1 MKKTIKALK
10 FSIVFLLITLSFIA
24 CDKEFSVIESDVLG
38 KGNANFLTDSMDV
51 PVSAYNKKLNALQI
65 NNLSS
70 NLLGFFDDPEFGQTI
85 ASIVTQVTPTSFN
98 PAFGVDPVI
107 DSVVL
112 SIPYFSKIIG
122 TNTDGNIYSIKD
134 SLYGDS
140 EIKLSIYHNN
150 YFLRSFNPTS
160 PNSPQNYFSNGGSNN
175 GVGPTDNS
183 AFTENNTINFDDH
196 KGILLQDF
204 TFKPSAEAIK
214 TSVGEGA
221 DKVTSRGVPAL
232 RTFLD
237 DTEDTKNFWK
247 TTFIDIEGRPEL
259 SNASNFNDYFRG
271 LYLKAEAIG
280 GQGNMILLDINSTD
294 ANITI
299 HYSKGE
305 ENSRT
310 QDAYTL
316 NFRGGN
322 KLNTFINN
330 YTTTFADG
338 DPNLGDET
346 LYLKGAEGSMAVVDL
361 FGNEDADG
369 DNTPDALEDFI
380 DDFRISDPD
389 DESGYL
395 KDNTTGNFVLKKL
408 INEAQLIIYEDQSL
422 TISSHGEDEED
433 YHKYDRI
440 YAYDIANNS
449 IIADYETDQT
459 ENTQSPLSSRI
470 FHLGQRDTDKKYKI
484 RLTQHLNNILLRD
497 STNTKIGLVLST
509 NVNYINNAEILN
521 SNDDGVTAVPAA
533 AILSPRGTILHGSAE
548 SVAPAKKRMKLQ
560 VFFTDPE
567 DN

>member
-10 FSIVFLLITLSFIA
+10 FPIVFLLIALSFIA
-24 CDKEFSVIESDVLG
+24 CDKEFSVIESGVLG
-38 KGNANFLTDSMDV
+38 KGNANFLTDSMEV
-51 PVSAYNKKLNALQI
+51 PITAYNKKLNTLQI

-70 NLLGFFDDPEFGQTI
+70 NLLGFFDDPEFGQTT

-98 PAFGVDPVI
+98 PTFGVDPVI

-122 TNTDGNIYSIKD
+122 SNTDGNTYSIKD
-134 SLYGDS
+134 SLYGDADAG
-140 EIKLSIYHNN
+140 IKLSIYHNN
-150 YFLRSFNPTS
+150 YFLRSFNPNST
-160 PNSPQNYFSNGGSNN
+160 NSPQNYFSNGGNN

-196 KGILLQDF
+196 KGILLQNI

-214 TSVGEGA
+214 TSIGEGS
-221 DKVTSRGVPAL
+221 DKVTVLSVPAL

-259 SNASNFNDYFRG
+259 SNPSNFYDYFRG

-280 GQGNMILLDINSTD
+280 GKGNMILLDINSTN

-310 QDAYTL
+310 QDVYTL

-322 KLNTFINN
+322 KVNTFINN
-330 YTTTFADG
+330 YTTTFTDG
-338 DPNLGDET
+338 NPNLGDET

-361 FGNEDADG
+361 FGNEDVD
-369 DNTPDALEDFI
+369 DDKIPDALEDFI
-380 DDFRISDPD
+380 DEFRIPDPD

-422 TISSHGEDEED
+422 TISSQDED

-440 YAYDIANNS
+440 YAYDITNNS
-449 IIADYETDQT
+449 IIADYEADLT
-459 ENTQSPLSSRI
+459 ENTQSPFSSRI

-484 RLTQHLNNILLRD
+484 RLTQHLNNILLRG

-521 SNDDGVTAVPAA
+521 SDDDVTAIPAA
-533 AILSPRGTILHGSAE
+533 AILSPRGTILHGSAG
-548 SVAPAKKRMKLQ
+548 SVVPAEKRMKLQ

-567 DN
+567 GN